1 MLPHLVLFFY
11 ATHILLEVTVLLKL
25 GVFYPC
31 TVKGKKNLFIFFCS
45 ISIFKL
51 PVLEICP
58 CICICTCICNSG
70 SFVNSAKQNPIIDIS
85 VLLLLFKIKIYNN

>member
-11 ATHILLEVTVLLKL
+11 ATHILPEVTVLLKL

-31 TVKGKKNLFIFFCS
+31 TVKEKKFFFLSFAILVSLNFLFWRF
-45 ISIFKL
+45 
-51 PVLEICP
+51 VHV
-58 CICICTCICNSG
+58 TICNSG

>member
-11 ATHILLEVTVLLKL
+11 ATHILPEVTVLLKL

-31 TVKGKKNLFIFFCS
+31 TVKVKKFFFLFSFFAILVSLNFLFWRFVC
-45 ISIFKL
+45 
-51 PVLEICP
+51 V
-58 CICICTCICNSG
+58 TICNSG

-85 VLLLLFKIKIYNN
+85 VL